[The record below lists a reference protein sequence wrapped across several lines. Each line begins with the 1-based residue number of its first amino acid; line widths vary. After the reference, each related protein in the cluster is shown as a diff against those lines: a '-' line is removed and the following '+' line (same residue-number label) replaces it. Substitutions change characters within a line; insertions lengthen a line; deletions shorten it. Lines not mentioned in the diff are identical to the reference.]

1 MAEKPKLLSKEPR
14 NNLEKIEKLYLEN
27 YQELYE
33 IGALKM
39 ETPVINW
46 NVCRKLEKDC
56 IEKYGFETIFEA
68 VSKSKSNKF
77 CISKGYV
84 LSTILSAGVLAQLI
98 NTSDGR
104 IDNDQ
109 ITIAEVDF

>member
-1 MAEKPKLLSKEPR
+1 MAAKLLGIEPR

-27 YQELYE
+27 YQELYNSG
-33 IGALKM
+33 ILKM

-46 NVCRKLEKDC
+46 NICRKLEKDC
-56 IEKYGFETIFEA
+56 IEKYGFESILDA
-68 VSKSKSNKF
+68 VRKSKENKF
-77 CISKGYV
+77 CVSRGYV

-109 ITIAEVDF
+109 LTISEVDF